1 MPQTDL
7 LGFPS
12 TIFFLILTFV
22 GGYFFWVSIFFPRLM
37 AILKVR
43 KSVSLIRQADLSKD
57 LSNFSEGNLNK
68 AITANSNLQR
78 GLSKSTIFVSFFLAS
93 ADDLLLAFNFF
104 NLIICFYFALR
115 TTLISSQSAN
125 SLNYLLPITSLDYVA
140 ELSNKAQVIRS
151 YIFSSFKNDFRG
163 LISHLIVNWGNKR
176 NLLFFSVSASI
187 INISIKQILQEQS
200 QVVKI
205 KLYTAL
211 AERFKLAKR
220 VLLTKPS
227 PKVRI
232 SKKKKKS

>member
-12 TIFFLILTFV
+12 TIFFLILTFI

-57 LSNFSEGNLNK
+57 LSSFSEGNLSK
-68 AITANSNLQR
+68 AIKNNVALQKGILR
-78 GLSKSTIFVSFFLAS
+78 STIFIPFFLAS
-93 ADDLLLAFNFF
+93 IDDLLLAFNFF
-104 NLIICFYFALR
+104 NLIISFYFVLR
-115 TTLISSQSAN
+115 TTLVSSQSSN

-140 ELSNKAQVIRS
+140 ELSNKAQTIRS
-151 YIFSSFKNDFRG
+151 YIFKSFKNDFRE
-163 LISHLIVNWGNKR
+163 LITDLGASWSNKR
-176 NLLFFSVSASI
+176 DLLFFSVSASI
-187 INISIKQILQEQS
+187 INASIKQILQEHS
-200 QVVKI
+200 QVVKV

-220 VLLTKPS
+220 ILLTKPS
-227 PKVRI
+227 PKVRV